1 MSRAG
6 RHARSR
12 ARDRALVLLAALAC
26 VVGMLCA
33 SARAVAAPL
42 VDVSQAKFR
51 IDLGEGRILE
61 GAGLVGV
68 ILHLRDRTGEPLEV
82 RIDSV
87 TSPLDRPDSG
97 VELYGLSRHGS
108 DGAWAPLCKPGA
120 DGRAL
125 GFPLPASAR
134 SDEDG
139 GLGGDGFS
147 IACTAGARGKCVM
160 LGYRPWARAP
170 NGESLQPYFEAC
182 VRMMRADYCGD
193 GRSHTR
199 PGIQIDMWD
208 RAGVQVA
215 QSDMPFEAAWGP
227 DGAVCLAKVRVSALS
242 SLDEI
247 LAGCPRLA
255 AVPPSS
261 CESGSKAPGGGALM
275 WNGSPAR

>member
-1 MSRAG
+1 MPRAV
-6 RHARSR
+6 RHVRSR
-12 ARDRALVLLAALAC
+12 SRNLALVLLAALAC
-26 VVGMLCA
+26 VVGMHCD
-33 SARAVAAPL
+33 SAGAAAAPRI
-42 VDVSQAKFR
+42 DVSQAKFR

-61 GAGLVGV
+61 GADLVGI

-87 TSPLDRPDSG
+87 TSALDRPETG
-97 VELYGLSRHGS
+97 VELYGLSRRGS
-108 DGAWAPLCKPGA
+108 GGAWAPLCKPGA

-125 GFPLPASAR
+125 GFPLPAAAP
-134 SDEDG
+134 SDKDG
-139 GLGGDGFS
+139 RLGGDGFS

-160 LGYRPWARAP
+160 LGYRPWARTP

-208 RAGVQVA
+208 RAGVQVT

-242 SLDEI
+242 SFDDI
-247 LAGCPRLA
+247 IAGCPRLA
-255 AVPPSS
+255 AVAPSS
-261 CESGSKAPGGGALM
+261 CESASKAPSGSALI